1 MARLTRTC
9 PATVMR
15 AKGPPMR
22 EYAVGTEIDIGSGL
36 AATTRMRLER
46 AGHPVVVAAGEAIYR
61 QGETAETVY
70 VLQRG
75 RAKSVLI
82 QPSGEATLL
91 RIHLPSSFL
100 GLTALSE
107 RRMRDADA
115 IALDATELTCLSASA
130 LHDEMEQDAELARRI
145 VGTLVDRMSDF
156 HHRVAG
162 LSDAS
167 VRQRLARALV
177 SLSRGD
183 PAEPQ
188 PSTDAR
194 TSATPIA
201 LTHQDLADLVGAR
214 RPTVSTELRALER
227 DGLVARVADGLVVV
241 APDRLI
247 ARAGTDPKL

>member
-1 MARLTRTC
+1 
-9 PATVMR
+9 
-15 AKGPPMR
+15 MR
-22 EYAVGTEIDIGSGL
+22 EYAIGTEIDIGSGL
-36 AATTRMRLER
+36 AAATRVRLER
-46 AGHPVVVAAGEAIYR
+46 AGYPVAVAAGEAIYR

-82 QPSGEATLL
+82 RPSGEATLL

-115 IALDATELTCLSASA
+115 IAMNATELICVSASA
-130 LHDEMEQDAELARRI
+130 LHDAMEQDAELARHI
-145 VGTLVDRMSDF
+145 VRTLVDRMSDF

-183 PAEPQ
+183 PVDPQ
-188 PSTDAR
+188 PSAVAR
-194 TSATPIA
+194 NSATPIA
-201 LTHQDLADLVGAR
+201 LTHQELADLVGAR
-214 RPTVSTELRALER
+214 RPTVSTELRVLER
-227 DGLVARVADGLVVV
+227 DGLVARGPDGLVVV
-241 APDRLI
+241 APEKLI
-247 ARAGTDPKL
+247 ARDIIDPKT